1 LRKNIDMKNK
11 LLLFALL
18 SIIAWS
24 CSKDQ
29 RVVKDLEGDWIISS
43 LTTNGTPEPA
53 SEYAGIVYNFTN
65 CKVKKGD
72 CDGSVT
78 IPDST
83 KGTVKQTFTYG
94 ISEKGKKITINL
106 SVLTLTQ
113 TIVGDIQEH
122 SDTKFVYSYTESGGT
137 DKIVETLSRK

>member
-1 LRKNIDMKNK
+1 MKNK
-11 LLLFALL
+11 LFFFAFL
-18 SIIAWS
+18 SLIAWS

-29 RVVKDLEGDWIISS
+29 RVVKDLEGEWIVSS
-43 LTTNGTPEPA
+43 ITTNGTATPA

-72 CDGSVT
+72 CDGSVS

-83 KGTVKQTFTYG
+83 KGTLKQSFTYG

-106 SVLTLTQ
+106 SVLSISE

>member
-1 LRKNIDMKNK
+1 MKNK
-11 LLLFALL
+11 LFFFAFL
-18 SIIAWS
+18 SLIAWS

-29 RVVKDLEGDWIISS
+29 RVVKDLEGEWIVSS
-43 LTTNGTPEPA
+43 ITTNGTAAPA

-72 CDGSVT
+72 CDGSVS

-83 KGTVKQTFTYG
+83 KGTLKQSFTYG

-106 SVLTLTQ
+106 SVLSISE